1 MKSIPSGPGMGA
13 LLAVIGTKL
22 GAALGRRV
30 DLRLAG
36 EVGGGCIHRAY
47 RATDGG
53 QSWFVKVNDASRADL
68 FAAEADGLR
77 ALARGPLR
85 VPEVVCYGTTGE
97 QSFLVL
103 EWLNLGAGAP
113 RDYARLAEQLARV
126 HALAGPHYG
135 WRRDNYI
142 GSTPQ
147 INAADDSWPRFFGKA
162 RLAPQLAVARGN
174 GHAALC
180 AKGEKLLE
188 ALPGLFG
195 AHAPRPSLVH
205 GDLWGGNTA
214 FLGDGTPVMFDPA
227 VYYGDRET
235 DLAMTELFGGFPED
249 FYAAYHAHS
258 PLDPGYRVR
267 KTLYQLYHVL
277 NHANLFGGGYAA
289 QAARMTDELLSV
301 VR

>member
-1 MKSIPSGPGMGA
+1 MGA
-13 LLAVIGTKL
+13 LLAAIGAKL
-22 GAALGRRV
+22 GEALGRRV
-30 DLRLAG
+30 DLRSAV
-36 EVGGGCIHRAY
+36 EVGGGCIHRAL

-68 FAAEADGLR
+68 FAAEADGLQ
-77 ALARGPLR
+77 ALAQGPLR
-85 VPEVVCYGTTGE
+85 VPQVISRGETGG

-103 EWLNLGAGAP
+103 EWLNLAAGAP
-113 RDYARLAEQLARV
+113 RDYATLGEQLARL
-126 HALAGPHYG
+126 HALTGPQHG

-147 INAADDSWPRFFGKA
+147 SNAADASWPRFFAEA
-162 RLAPQLAVARGN
+162 RLAPQLALARSN
-174 GHAALC
+174 GHVALC
-180 AKGEKLLE
+180 AKGERLLE
-188 ALPGLFG
+188 ALPRLLYG
-195 AHAPRPSLVH
+195 HAPQPSLLH
-205 GDLWGGNTA
+205 GDLWAGNAA

-235 DLAMTELFGGFPED
+235 DLAMTELFGGFPES
-249 FYAAYHAHS
+249 FYAAYRAHS

-289 QAARMTDELLSV
+289 QAENMMDRLSAEV
-301 VR
+301 